1 MATPH
6 VVRDRQSP
14 RDKVIM
20 PITLVANPAGQRALV
35 PASVLDFSVD
45 GLRIQTSVRLSI
57 GELIHVQFAED
68 PAGPRLY
75 EVVWTKPAGALRPG
89 QAGLRSRESGPKAM
103 PGRIKKL
110 VTIEPLASA
119 A

>member
-1 MATPH
+1 MAKPH
-6 VVRDRQSP
+6 FVRDRQSP

-20 PITLVANPAGQRALV
+20 PITLVADPKGHKTLV
-35 PASVLDFSVD
+35 PASALDFSLG

-57 GELIHVQFAED
+57 GELIHVQFD
-68 PAGPRLY
+68 KDLTGTKQY

-89 QAGLRSRESGPKAM
+89 QAGLRSRESGRTTV
-103 PGRIKKL
+103 PGRLNVSIIKPL
-110 VTIEPLASA
+110 VNA